1 MQAISVSIQASIT
14 KLTLFADS
22 IFVLWL
28 LRYSIF
34 TTYLG
39 DTLVPLTKLASIAML
54 ALQVSIPQP
63 VPPGINCNIHPSS
76 LNCFVSHLCPN
87 CNAGLP
93 ASIATLTFPAS
104 TTACPSSRNCIASHL
119 SLNCY
124 CGPPNLNY
132 SSGPLTSI
140 AMLVLL
146 TSIIE
151 QYPPSRITMLALKA
165 SLSALAIKAFPT
177 MLSLSLAQAFS
188 FEQVPTSF
196 LTQCWRPSTF

>member
-1 MQAISVSIQASIT
+1 MVAE
-14 KLTLFADS
+14 
-22 IFVLWL
+22 IFH
-28 LRYSIF
+28 F

-54 ALQVSIPQP
+54 AFQVSIPQP

-104 TTACPSSRNCIASHL
+104 TTTCPSSRNCIASHL

-151 QYPPSRITMLALKA
+151 QYPPTRINILLCWPSKPLSQRWPSRPPPQCSLYHWLKH
-165 SLSALAIKAFPT
+165 SLSSKC
-177 MLSLSLAQAFS
+177 Q
-188 FEQVPTSF
+188 QVF
-196 LTQCWRPSTF
+196 

>member
-1 MQAISVSIQASIT
+1 
-14 KLTLFADS
+14 
-22 IFVLWL
+22 
-28 LRYSIF
+28 
-34 TTYLG
+34 
-39 DTLVPLTKLASIAML
+39 ML

-151 QYPPSRITMLALKA
+151 QYPPTRITMLALKA
-165 SLSALAIKAFPT
+165 SLSALAIKASPA

-196 LTQCWRPSTF
+196 LTQCWRPSTFSCSIQCSL